1 MNKLKSLFLGLG
13 LALTGALGSSCGIM
27 GSEESLFIDSIL
39 ASPQADGSTIIT
51 ITFTD
56 DDIKPVTFTIP
67 AGQDGEQGPRGTG
80 IASVSSKVSE
90 DGKDLVITMT
100 YSDTSLAPSSWTIP
114 NATSITDIESAYDE
128 ESGMTTVTITTND
141 GEAHEFELPKGRDG
155 NGVASVTQTTDENK
169 NIIITINYTDPSFE
183 PTVITL
189 PYRNGEDGNGIQS
202 IVGGVST
209 DGESYY
215 LLITYTNEE
224 TQEIELPMP
233 PAGTQWFRGDEAPG
247 FVSGAR
253 DGDYYFCTGNNTIYV
268 YRYLSWEIVVQLKKD
283 NCSVTF
289 DASTNGGRITGTNDA
304 SVIRSVPYG
313 ENIVNI
319 PQAYRTDGALFLGWF
334 TASSGAGATIGQFTD
349 LTAVTRDLHLYACFQ
364 EVGS

>member
-13 LALTGALGSSCGIM
+13 LALTGTLSTSCGLM

-39 ASPQADGSTIIT
+39 ASPQADGTTIIK

-56 DDIKPVTFTIP
+56 EDIRPVEFVIP
-67 AGQDGEQGPRGTG
+67 AGQDGEQGPKGTG

-100 YSDTSLAPSSWTIP
+100 YSDASLAPSVWTIP
-114 NATSITDIESAYDE
+114 NATSITNIESMYDE

-155 NGVASVTQTTDENK
+155 NGVANVSQTKEENGD
-169 NIIITINYTDPSFE
+169 IVITITYTDPSVE
-183 PTVITL
+183 PSIITL
-189 PYRNGEDGNGIQS
+189 PYRNGEDGTGIQS

-209 DGESYY
+209 DGESYF
-215 LLITYTNEE
+215 LLITYTDET

-233 PAGTQWFRGDEAPG
+233 PAGTQWFRGEEIPG

-268 YRYLSWEIVVQLKKD
+268 YRNLGWEILLQLKEED
-283 NCSVTF
+283 CTVTF
-289 DASTNGGRITGTNDA
+289 DASTNGGRITGTNDP

-349 LTAVTRDLHLYACFQ
+349 LTPVTRDLHLYACFQ
-364 EVGS
+364 EVGA